1 MNKTMKKIDSI
12 DFGILSAEK
21 LQKMAVKEITKAEV
35 YDADGFP
42 VEGGV
47 MDPALGVIDPGMTCP
62 TCGGRIRECQGHF
75 GKITLSRPVVH
86 VLHSKKIRNLLRFTH
101 INENGNCTLLL
112 KDEDKALR
120 KSNRM
125 KEDPETGEEVP
136 KIDIEK
142 PYTFYEDGEE
152 IKPDEIAERFKQIP
166 DEHAAKLG
174 VEGGRPEDLVITH
187 VPVPPVTMRPSI
199 TLETGERSEDDI
211 THKLVDVIR
220 INKRLQNNIEIEAPD
235 FIIDD
240 LWELLQYHVST
251 LFYNDMSGVPPARH
265 RSGRSLKSLIERVQ
279 GKEGRFR
286 QNLIGK
292 RVNFSAR
299 TVISPDPNI
308 GVNEVGIPYE
318 VAQKLTIPV
327 EISEDNYEQMQE
339 LIQNGAE
346 EHPGVNYIF
355 QPDGKRRKITEDN
368 IEEVKELVE
377 PGEGWKVERH
387 LQDGDTVLFNRQP
400 SLHRMSIMAH
410 KVRVLPYRTFR
421 INPNVC
427 APYNADFDGDEMN
440 LHIPQT
446 EEARAEAEELL
457 KVQEHVKSPKT
468 GSPIIGML
476 QDYLSGLYILTKG
489 DVELSREKAFN
500 ILAEAGEH
508 EASLPEGE
516 KIKGKD
522 LVSLFIPEDISLTI
536 NEGEDDE
543 IIIENGQLEKGV
555 LTDDALGDYG
565 GEIIQQLDIEYG
577 SDKVAE
583 FLNRVSRVGA
593 VFLTRRGFSISI
605 EDLEVPDQATQ
616 EIRKLVEQTV
626 ENAEEVIQTYKDGEM
641 EAITGKTLEE
651 TREIRITQTLNN
663 VFADIGEIIEE
674 NVEEDSSALIMADS
688 GARGSMQNVTTMAGL
703 LGQNSVRNQRIERGY
718 KDRTTSHFKKGELSP
733 KARGFVSSSILE
745 GLDAQEMFFHQ
756 MSQRKALMDKS
767 LRTKTSGYMYR
778 RVANSLQDL
787 TVREDQTVRNAQG
800 EIIQFRAGEDG
811 VDPSKSDRGII
822 STEIETQ

>member
-1 MNKTMKKIDSI
+1 MKNLERL

-21 LQKMAVKEITKAEV
+21 LQEIAVKEITQAEV

-47 MDPALGVIDPGMTCP
+47 MDPALGVIDPGMTCQ
-62 TCGGRIRECQGHF
+62 TCGGRIRECKGHF
-75 GKITLSRPVVH
+75 GIIELSRPVVH
-86 VLHSKKIRNLLRFTH
+86 VLHAKKVRNLLRFTCKEC
-101 INENGNCTLLL
+101 NALLV
-112 KDEDKALR
+112 KDSDKSLR
-120 KSNRM
+120 KSNM
-125 KEDPETGEEVP
+125 MTECPECEADVEDV
-136 KIDIEK
+136 KLDK
-142 PYTFYEDGEE
+142 PYTYYEDGDE
-152 IKPDEIAERFKQIP
+152 IKPDEIRERLSQIP
-166 DEHAAKLG
+166 DENAAELG
-174 VEGGRPEDLVITH
+174 VEGGRPEDLILTH
-187 VPVPPVTMRPSI
+187 IPVPPVTMRPSI

-220 INKRLQNNIEIEAPD
+220 INKRLQNNIEIEAPE

-251 LFYNDMSGVPPARH
+251 LFYNDLSGVPPARH

-292 RVNFSAR
+292 RVNYSAR

-308 GVNEVGIPYE
+308 SINEVGIPNI
-318 VAQKLTIPV
+318 VAEKLTITEKV
-327 EISEDNYEQMQE
+327 QERNQERMEQAIE
-339 LIQNGAE
+339 NGPDT
-346 EHPGVNYIF
+346 HPGANYVF
-355 QPDGKRRKITEDN
+355 QPDGKRRKITEEN
-368 IEEVKELVE
+368 REEILEAIE

-387 LQDGDTVLFNRQP
+387 LKDGDIVLFNRQP

-410 KVRVLPYRTFR
+410 EVRVLPYRTFR

-440 LHIPQT
+440 VHVPQT
-446 EEARAEAEELL
+446 EEARAEARELL
-457 KVQEHVKSPKT
+457 KVQNHVKSPKT
-468 GSPIIGML
+468 GGPIVGML
-476 QDYLSGLYILTKG
+476 QDYISGLYLLTKG
-489 DVELSREKAFN
+489 ETELSREKAFN
-500 ILAEAGEH
+500 LLAEAGEH
-508 EASLPEGE
+508 EAELPEGDTITGE
-516 KIKGKD
+516 D

-543 IIIENGQLEKGV
+543 VVIENGQLKEGV
-555 LTDDALGDYG
+555 LDEDALGDYG

-577 SDKVAE
+577 PDKVAE
-583 FLNRVSRVGA
+583 FLNRVSRIGA
-593 VFLTRRGFSISI
+593 VYLTRRGFSIGL
-605 EDLEVPDQATQ
+605 EDLEIPDDATD
-616 EIRKLVEQTV
+616 EINDLVEETV
-626 ENAEEVIQTYKDGEM
+626 ESAEEVIEDYHEGEM

-651 TREIRITQTLNN
+651 TREIQITKTLNE
-663 VFADIGEIIEE
+663 VFTDIGQIIEDNIDPE
-674 NVEEDSSALIMADS
+674 SSALVMADS

-703 LGQNSVRNQRIERGY
+703 LGQNAVREQRINRGY
-718 KDRTTSHFKKGELSP
+718 KGRTTSHFKKDELSP

-778 RVANSLQDL
+778 RVSNSLQDL
-787 TVREDQTVRNAQG
+787 TVDYDQTVRNAQD

-811 VDPSKSDRGII
+811 VDPQKSDRGII
-822 STEIETQ
+822 STDIET

>member
-1 MNKTMKKIDSI
+1 MKKIESLE
-12 DFGILSAEK
+12 FGIVSSK
-21 LQKMAVKEITKAEV
+21 KIQNIAVKEISRAEV

-47 MDPALGVIDPGMTCP
+47 MDPSLGVIDPGMTCQ
-62 TCGGRIRECQGHF
+62 TCGGRIRECKGHF
-75 GKITLSRPVVH
+75 GLITLSRPVSH
-86 VLHSKKIRNLLRFTH
+86 VLHAKKIRNLLRFTH
-101 INENGNCTLLL
+101 INENGNCTLLI

-125 KEDPETGEEVP
+125 TEDPETGEEVP
-136 KIDIEK
+136 DIGFDK
-142 PYTFYEDGEE
+142 PYTFTENGEE
-152 IKPDEIAERFKQIP
+152 IKPDEIIERFEQIP
-166 DEHAAKLG
+166 DEHAATLG
-174 VEGGRPEDLVITH
+174 VSGGRPEDLIITH

-211 THKLVDVIR
+211 THKLVDIIR

-308 GVNEVGIPYE
+308 GINEVGIPYE
-318 VAQKLTIPV
+318 VAEKLTV
-327 EISEDNYEQMQE
+327 QVQVKEDNYEDVIE
-339 LIQNGAE
+339 WLENGADT
-346 EHPGVNYIF
+346 HPGVNYVF
-355 QPDGKRRKITEDN
+355 QPDGRRRKVTDEN
-368 IEEVKELVE
+368 IEDLAEVIEA
-377 PGEGWKVERH
+377 GEGWKIERH
-387 LQDGDTVLFNRQP
+387 LMDEDIVLFNRQP

-410 KVRVLPYRTFR
+410 RVRVLPYRTFR

-489 DVELSREKAFN
+489 DLELSREKAFN

-508 EASLPEGE
+508 EASLPEGDT
-516 KIKGKD
+516 IKGKD
-522 LVSLFIPEDISLTI
+522 LVSLFIPNDISLTI
-536 NEGEDDE
+536 NEEEDSEVVIKD
-543 IIIENGQLEKGV
+543 GQLEKGV

-565 GEIIQQLDIEYG
+565 GEIIQQLNIEYG

-605 EDLEVPDQATQ
+605 EDLEVPNEATE
-616 EIRKLVEQTV
+616 EIRGLVEQTV
-626 ENAEEVIQTYKDGEM
+626 DDAEEVIESYKDGDM
-641 EAITGKTLEE
+641 EAITGKTMDE
-651 TREIRITQTLNN
+651 TREIRVTQTLNN
-663 VFADIGEIIEE
+663 VFADIGEIIKD
-674 NVEEDSSALIMADS
+674 NVDEDSSALIMADS

-703 LGQNSVRNQRIERGY
+703 LGQNAVRDQRINRGY

-787 TVREDQTVRNAQG
+787 RVERDQTVRNAQG

-811 VDPSKSDRGII
+811 VDPQKSDRGKV
-822 STEIETQ
+822 STELETQ

>member
-1 MNKTMKKIDSI
+1 MSRQIESL
-12 DFGILSAEK
+12 DFGILSNEK
-21 LQKMAVKEITKAEV
+21 LQEIAVKEINVAEV
-35 YDADGFP
+35 YDADGYP
-42 VEGGV
+42 VEDGV
-47 MDPALGVIDPGMTCP
+47 MDPALGVIDPGMTCQ

-75 GKITLSRPVVH
+75 GIIELSRPVVH
-86 VLHSKKIRNLLRFTH
+86 VLYTKKVRNLMRFTN
-101 INENGNCTLLL
+101 INENGQVTCLI
-112 KDEDKALR
+112 KDDDKSLR

-125 KEDPETGEEVP
+125 TEDPETGEEVP
-136 KIDIEK
+136 DVKIDK
-142 PYTFYEDGEE
+142 PYTFRQDGKE
-152 IKPDEIAERFKQIP
+152 IKPDEIRERLERIP
-166 DEHAAKLG
+166 DEMASRIG
-174 VEGGRPEDLVITH
+174 VEADPADLVLTH

-211 THKLVDVIR
+211 THKLVDIIR

-251 LFYNDMSGVPPARH
+251 LFYNDLSGVPPARH

-308 GVNEVGIPYE
+308 SINEVGIPYQ
-318 VAQKLTIPV
+318 VARKLTIP
-327 EISEDNYEQMQE
+327 EKITERNYEAAIE
-339 LIQNGAE
+339 AIERGSD
-346 EHPGVNYIF
+346 EHPGANYVY

-368 IEEVKELVE
+368 TEDLLEAIE

-387 LQDGDTVLFNRQP
+387 IKDGDIALFNRQP

-457 KVQEHVKSPKT
+457 KVQEHVKMPKT
-468 GSPIIGML
+468 GGPIVGML
-476 QDYLSGLYILTKG
+476 QDYVSGLYLLTKG
-489 DVELSREKAFN
+489 DVELSREEAFN
-500 ILAEAGEH
+500 LLAEAGEH
-508 EASLPEGE
+508 DKSLPEGDTITGE
-516 KIKGKD
+516 Q
-522 LVSLFIPEDISLTI
+522 LVSMFIPEDVSLTI
-536 NEGEDDE
+536 NEGESNE
-543 IIIENGQLEKGV
+543 VVIEDGQLVEGR
-555 LTDDALGDYG
+555 LDDDALSDYG
-565 GEIIQQLDIEYG
+565 GEIIQQLKIEYG

-583 FLNRVSRVGA
+583 FLNRVSRIGA
-593 VFLTRRGFSISI
+593 VYLSRRGFSIGL
-605 EDLEVPDQATQ
+605 EDLEVPDEAT
-616 EIRKLVEQTV
+616 ENINELIEEAVA
-626 ENAEEVIQTYKDGEM
+626 NAEKEIEEYKNGEM
-641 EAITGKTLEE
+641 EQITGKTMEE
-651 TREIRITQTLNN
+651 TREIKITKALNE
-663 VFADIGEIIEE
+663 VFGEIGEIISD
-674 NVEEDSSALIMADS
+674 NVDEDSSAYIMADS

-703 LGQNSVRNQRIERGY
+703 LGQNSVREQRIERGY
-718 KDRTTSHFKKGELSP
+718 KGRTTSHFKEGELSP
-733 KARGFVSSSILE
+733 KAHGFVSSSILE
-745 GLDAQEMFFHQ
+745 GLDAQELFFHQ

-778 RVANSLQDL
+778 RVSNSLQDL
-787 TVREDQTVRNAQG
+787 TVEYDQTVRNAEG

-811 VDPSKSDRGII
+811 IDPQKSDRGKI
-822 STEIETQ
+822 STDINL